1 MEHLLEKLSE
11 NGESGIYPCHMP
23 GHKRN
28 GWGELPRQL
37 CRMDITEIE
46 GFDDLHQPE
55 GILLELQKKAAELC
69 GADESFYLVNGS
81 TGGILSAVSAALPAG
96 GHILMARNC
105 HKSAYHAAYLRNLTI
120 SYLYPQVLKEF
131 DICEGVTP
139 DQVRE
144 MLESR
149 PDVGAVLVVSPTYEG
164 RLADIRGIAEA
175 VHEKGIPLIVDE
187 AHGAHLGFS
196 REVQE
201 NSNRQGADLV
211 IQSVHKTLPALT
223 QTALLHVNGDRIDR
237 ELLRRFLRI
246 YQSSSPSYL
255 LMASIDNALQYLERD
270 GKAAFAEFRKRYEG
284 MMEKLSLCKALK
296 FLPFQREHQDLGK
309 LLISVK
315 NTEMTGRQLYDILL
329 NKYRI
334 QTEMAA
340 ESYVLAMFTV
350 NDGQEGY
357 DRMTEALLETDRSLV
372 RKPSLAESSGE
383 RYSGLYTG
391 AMGRDSCGRSVCD
404 MDVCGRSVFGSGMP
418 DENADGQDSTDREP
432 CKLTEA
438 WDEIREEIPLEESE
452 GRLAGEFV
460 NLYPPGIPLLVPG
473 ERITGELCGR
483 ISSWVQQ
490 GLTVQ
495 GVRQAEGRCLI
506 RVLAAGVHEGRG
518 ICFEGQKREYEDGR

>member
-1 MEHLLEKLSE
+1 MEHLFEKLAE

-28 GWGELPRQL
+28 GWGELPQQL
-37 CRMDITEIE
+37 CRMDITETE

-55 GILLELQKKAAELC
+55 GILLELQKRAAELC
-69 GADESFYLVNGS
+69 GAEESFYLVNGS

-105 HKSAYHAAYLRNLTI
+105 HKSAYHAAYLRNLKI
-120 SYLYPQVLKEF
+120 SYLYPRILKEY
-131 DICEGVTP
+131 DVCEAVTP
-139 DQVRE
+139 GQVRE
-144 MLESR
+144 ALMCR
-149 PDVGAVLVVSPTYEG
+149 PDVEAVLVVSPTYEG
-164 RLADIRGIAEA
+164 RIADIEGIAEA

-196 REVQE
+196 REVHE
-201 NSNRQGADLV
+201 NSCRQGADLV

-223 QTALLHVNGDRIDR
+223 QTALLHVSGKRIDR
-237 ELLRRFLRI
+237 GLLRRFLRI

-255 LMASIDNALQYLERD
+255 LMASIDNALQYLEKD
-270 GKAAFAEFRKRYEG
+270 GAGAFAEFRKRYEG
-284 MMEKLSLCKALK
+284 MMERLSRCSALK
-296 FLPFQREHQDLGK
+296 FLPIDKERQDLGK

-329 NKYRI
+329 NKYKI

-357 DRMTEALLETDRSLV
+357 DRMVEALLETDRSLK
-372 RKPSLAESSGE
+372 RLASPEESFSEEPCFGLWTEEEESGC
-383 RYSGLYTG
+383 GLKETKK
-391 AMGRDSCGRSVCD
+391 DDTGRSSPT
-404 MDVCGRSVFGSGMP
+404 MAIR
-418 DENADGQDSTDREP
+418 N
-432 CKLTEA
+432 LTEA
-438 WDEIREEIPLEESE
+438 WDGDREEIPLEESV

-473 ERITGELCGR
+473 ERITSGLYRR
-483 ISSWVQQ
+483 ICRWQQQ
-490 GLTVQ
+490 GLAVR
-495 GVRQAEGRCLI
+495 GVRRMEGMCLI
-506 RVLAAGVHEGRG
+506 RVLTTENCGKG
-518 ICFEGQKREYEDGR
+518 

>member
-1 MEHLLEKLSE
+1 MEHLFEKLAE
-11 NGESGIYPCHMP
+11 HGESGIYPCHMP

-28 GWGELPRQL
+28 GWGEIPRQL

-69 GADESFYLVNGS
+69 GAEESFYLVNGS

-105 HKSAYHAAYLRNLTI
+105 HKSAYHAAYLRNLKI
-120 SYLYPQVLKEF
+120 SYLYPEIMKEY
-131 DICEGVTP
+131 DICEAVTP
-139 DQVRE
+139 AQVRE

-149 PDVGAVLVVSPTYEG
+149 PDVGAVLAVSPTYEG
-164 RLADIRGIAEA
+164 RLADIVGIAEA

-196 REVQE
+196 RKVQE
-201 NSNRQGADLV
+201 NSSRQGADLV

-223 QTALLHVNGDRIDR
+223 QTALLHVNGKRIDR

-270 GKAAFAEFRKRYEG
+270 GAEAFAQFHKRYEG
-284 MMEKLSLCKALK
+284 MMERLASCKALK
-296 FLPFQREHQDLGK
+296 FLPADREHQDLGK

-340 ESYVLAMFTV
+340 GSYVLAMFTL
-350 NDGQEGY
+350 NDVQEGY
-357 DRMTEALLETDRSLV
+357 DRMAEALLETDRSLESKYPFADSFSD
-372 RKPSLAESSGE
+372 KPHC
-383 RYSGLYTG
+383 GLWTG
-391 AMGRDSCGRSVCD
+391 REEADTGGQ
-404 MDVCGRSVFGSGMP
+404 GSR
-418 DENADGQDSTDREP
+418 NKEP
-432 CKLTEA
+432 CKLAEA
-438 WDEIREEIPLEESE
+438 WDGNREEILLEESE

-460 NLYPPGIPLLVPG
+460 NLYPPGVPLLVPG
-473 ERITGELCGR
+473 ERITGELR
-483 ISSWVQQ
+483 QSISCWVQQ

-495 GVRQAEGRCLI
+495 GVRQAEGKYLI
-506 RVLAAGVHEGRG
+506 RVLTAEKK
-518 ICFEGQKREYEDGR
+518 F